1 MTRAIFKATRCIN
14 QQGLI
19 VRLVEQKVGFAL
31 KVSHCGCALDNGRIK
46 MSVGGQGLLR
56 EDPLWR
62 ACPAV

>member
-1 MTRAIFKATRCIN
+1 M
-14 QQGLI
+14 
-19 VRLVEQKVGFAL
+19 RLVEQKVGFAL